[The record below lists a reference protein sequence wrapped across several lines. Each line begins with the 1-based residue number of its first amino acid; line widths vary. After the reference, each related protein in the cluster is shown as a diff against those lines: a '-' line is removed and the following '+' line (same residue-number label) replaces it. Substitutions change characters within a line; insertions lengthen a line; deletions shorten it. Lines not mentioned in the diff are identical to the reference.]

1 MTLFTA
7 IRSAQLEGVSA
18 EDITDVVSSNKT
30 FSLGFVSFISQMGFS
45 GKTENRA
52 WNCLTFECDS
62 ITSCKG
68 YEGSSTPTS
77 GDGVAVTFLKE
88 IAKYKLFIRLLE
100 ISPISPLTFFLPLL
114 QVPMNQ

>member
-1 MTLFTA
+1 
-7 IRSAQLEGVSA
+7 
-18 EDITDVVSSNKT
+18 
-30 FSLGFVSFISQMGFS
+30 MGFS

-52 WNCLTFECDS
+52 RNCLTFECDS

-68 YEGSSTPTS
+68 YEGCSIPPTS

-100 ISPISPLTFFLPLL
+100 ISPISPLRFFLPLL
-114 QVPMNQ
+114 QSPNEPIKF